1 MRTKLDGIAE
11 KARDCRKTKFTSLAH
26 VLTPVFLRESWEKLN
41 KRGTYGVDEVT
52 TAQYREHLEANLHA
66 LWERLR
72 TGTYRAAPVR
82 RVEIPKSNGK
92 TRPLGI
98 PTVED
103 RIVQASVARI
113 LNAVYEPLFVEQS
126 YGFRPCRGAH
136 DALRQIRSHII
147 AGKVMH
153 VCEVDIRS
161 YFDRVNHDW
170 LRRMLRE
177 RVSDP
182 VILRLI
188 DKWMSAGVLKDGLF
202 ARTEE
207 GVPQGGPISPI
218 LANIYLHY
226 ALDQWFER
234 VFKRECRGQAHL
246 VRYADDFV
254 VCFQYEPDARSF
266 MAAVRHRLAK
276 FHLEV
281 AEEKTR
287 RIVFGRYA
295 GERLAERRRK
305 PEEFEFLGFRHIC
318 GKDRTGKFALIRLP
332 GQKSVSN
339 FLKGTKKWLQEHMHW
354 KVRDQQRKLSEK
366 LRGYYGYYALPHC
379 GAKLYAVH
387 GEVVKQWRNVLKRRS
402 QRSKTHWSYLHK
414 QNWFDLPTP
423 VSLHGDV

>member
-1 MRTKLDGIAE
+1 MRTKLEEIAR
-11 KARDCRKTKFTSLAH
+11 KARSCRTTKFTSLAH
-26 VLTPVFLRESWEKLN
+26 VLTPAFLRESWEKLN

-52 TAQYREHLEANLHA
+52 TAQYREHLEENLHT
-66 LWERLR
+66 LWGRLR
-72 TGTYRAAPVR
+72 TGSYRAAPVR

-113 LNAVYEPLFVEQS
+113 LSAVFEPLFVEQS
-126 YGFRPCRGAH
+126 YGFRPLRSAH

-177 RVSDP
+177 RVNDP

-188 DKWMSAGVLKDGLF
+188 DKWLSAGVLKDGLF
-202 ARTEE
+202 AETEE

-226 ALDQWFER
+226 ALDLWFER
-234 VFKRECRGQAHL
+234 VFKRKCRGEAHL

-254 VCFQYEPDARSF
+254 VGLQYERDARNF
-266 MAAVRHRLAK
+266 MAAVRQRLAK
-276 FHLEV
+276 FHLEI

-295 GERLAERRRK
+295 GERMAERQRK
-305 PEEFEFLGFRHIC
+305 PEEFDFLGFRHIC

-332 GQKSVSN
+332 GQKGISN
-339 FLKGTKKWLQEHMHW
+339 FLKGNKKWLQEHMHW

-366 LRGYYGYYALPHC
+366 LRGFYGYYALPHC

-387 GEVVKQWRNVLKRRS
+387 GEVMKQWRNVLKRRS
-402 QRSKTHWSYLHK
+402 QRSKTHWSYL
-414 QNWFDLPTP
+414 QTQSWFELPTP
-423 VSLHGDV
+423 VSIHGNV